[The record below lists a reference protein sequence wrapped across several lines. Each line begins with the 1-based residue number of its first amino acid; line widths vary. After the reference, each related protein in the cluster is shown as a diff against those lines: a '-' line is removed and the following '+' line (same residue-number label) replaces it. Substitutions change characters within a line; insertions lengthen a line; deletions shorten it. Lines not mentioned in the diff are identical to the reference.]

1 MGGEGERSGLM
12 NQSDRVAQ
20 IVRTTITTGHNSD
33 EIYTISTVKGRA
45 GVDWGERWVI
55 KKFLANIRI

>member
-1 MGGEGERSGLM
+1 M